1 VNELQSVETN
11 AEAPTKNIWV
21 ATKAIIAP
29 GQLPSALGSREARDR
44 LSRGA

>member
-11 AEAPTKNIWV
+11 AEAPIKNICV
-21 ATKAIIAP
+21 PKKAIIAA
-29 GQLPSALGSREARDR
+29 GQMPSALGSREARDR